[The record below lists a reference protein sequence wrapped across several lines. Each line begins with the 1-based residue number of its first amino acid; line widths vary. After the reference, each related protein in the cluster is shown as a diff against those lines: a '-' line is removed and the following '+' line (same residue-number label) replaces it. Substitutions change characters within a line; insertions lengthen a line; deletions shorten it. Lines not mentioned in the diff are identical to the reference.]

1 MLLVFMAFINDVSVV
16 FVLFYH
22 CSDVAD
28 IDMYRSVCSGPAVQ
42 GELCL
47 GPGEECLRHRRGHLL
62 VKVGGQEV
70 LSVGNRYFCT
80 CFFSEATEDYE

>member
-1 MLLVFMAFINDVSVV
+1 MLLVFMAFINVVLVV

-22 CSDVAD
+22 CSDVSFQAFID
-28 IDMYRSVCSGPAVQ
+28 LHLDDMYRSVCSGPAVQ

-62 VKVGGQEV
+62 VKVGGQE
-70 LSVGNRYFCT
+70 LRPQCWK
-80 CFFSEATEDYE
+80 